1 MSTISGRSSVGR
13 GAGSRPSAALAIGS
27 AMPDGSE
34 LGAVDAAEAAA
45 VVADGRLVTGVGRR
59 LVLWAAGTTLLVL
72 VALGIA
78 LYIAVSQSL
87 ASTGVSQLD
96 RRASDIRHLIEGP
109 TGRPPDGD
117 DVTTGGI
124 F

>member
-13 GAGSRPSAALAIGS
+13 GAESRPSAASVIGS

-45 VVADGRLVTGVGRR
+45 VTADGRLVTGVGRR

-72 VALGIA
+72 VGLGVA
-78 LYIAVSQSL
+78 LYVAVSQSL
-87 ASTGVSQLD
+87 ASTGVHQLD
-96 RRASDIRHLIEGP
+96 ARANDLRRLIEGP
-109 TGRPPDGD
+109 TGRPPDG
-117 DVTTGGI
+117 
-124 F
+124 